1 MELVDTAGW
10 VGQTK
15 TRLYDDVGGA
25 VAEMA
30 RKQTSLALG
39 SCHVAVLVLD
49 AHRAAEEERVMN
61 QRELSLAG
69 MVLAEG
75 RALVICANKLDALT
89 PEDQVTFVDTL
100 TSSIEGHYL
109 DAGECPR
116 YYFPFSQ

>member
-1 MELVDTAGW
+1 MGVHMELVDTAGW

-30 RKQTSLALG
+30 RKQTSFALG

-75 RALVICANKLDALT
+75 
-89 PEDQVTFVDTL
+89 
-100 TSSIEGHYL
+100 
-109 DAGECPR
+109 
-116 YYFPFSQ
+116 